1 MMKKSTGIA
10 MFFVLLQKL
19 SVGQM
24 DQLLIPYRNG
34 NLWGFCDTVGNIKIP
49 LQYDS
54 ACFFKTSKKQQ
65 SARVFKNKYTGIIDN
80 NGSVIV
86 PFKFDYITTSIM
98 ETEIQCFITENNF
111 KRGLYIYGKEVLPTV
126 YDKIW
131 HERGDC
137 FVVKSRNKRGL
148 FNANGKQ
155 VIPVAYNSISFLKME
170 DKYVY
175 YKAETDSGTVIY
187 NDTLLHQP
195 LQDEEDKVFTRV
207 TPINQLEL
215 DSLKKKYQFD
225 KMDYLSDGV
234 MTLEKAGLKG
244 FWIGRIKKMVLPAY
258 TDIKFAIRLWR
269 GYEKKYASEYLFAV
283 KKGEKY
289 AIVNENGTVVYPFE
303 YDGMINRF
311 DNIIIL
317 QKGGKIGATILNKP
331 NKDIPVKYDALERV
345 FYEPDSGKAFVVFV
359 VKINHR
365 TGYVGQNGIEYFKD

>member
-1 MMKKSTGIA
+1 MMKKNIA
-10 MFFVLLQKL
+10 IAIFFVLLQKL

-24 DQLLIPYRNG
+24 GQLLIPYRNG

-65 SARVFKNKYTGIIDN
+65 SAMVYKNKYAGIIDN
-80 NGSVIV
+80 NGNILV
-86 PFKFDYITTSIM
+86 PFRYDYITTDIM

-111 KRGLYIYGKEVLPTV
+111 KRGLYINGKEVLPTV
-126 YDKIW
+126 YNKIW
-131 HERGDC
+131 PERGDC
-137 FVVKSRNKRGL
+137 FVVTGNKKRGL
-148 FNANGKQ
+148 FNTNGKQ

-170 DKYVY
+170 NKYVY
-175 YKAETDSGTVIY
+175 YKAVNDSGTVIY
-187 NDTLLHQP
+187 TDTLLHQP
-195 LQDEEDKVFTRV
+195 LQEEDDKVFTKV

-234 MTLEKAGLKG
+234 MTVEKAGLKG
-244 FWIGRIKKMVLPAY
+244 FWIGRIKKLVLPAY
-258 TDIKFAIRLWR
+258 TDIKFAIRVWPCC
-269 GYEKKYASEYLFAV
+269 GNKYASEYLVAV

-289 AIVNENGTVVYPFE
+289 AIVNENGTIVYPFE
-303 YDGMINRF
+303 YDGMINRY

-317 QKGGKIGATILNKP
+317 KMGDKMGATILNKP
-331 NKDIPVKYDALERV
+331 CKDIPVKYDALERV
-345 FYEPDSGKAFVVFV
+345 FYEPDSGNAFVVFV
-359 VKINHR
+359 VKINNR